1 MKISVQLVQ
10 PGNHESERGCQE
22 EWQRQHGR
30 VKRAQ
35 AQCHQHWWQTVY
47 RVHNLAAFT
56 LFNLNFHCFYHCF
69 VVSTSKPKSALLWGF
84 KLAMLRGLIHY
95 TGSLFLLLNWNF
107 SHPAESSSVLSG
119 SFRECL
125 VLLNNSVSW
134 HMTSIVVCP
143 FSCRTVSLGFHLV
156 CSQYLLLPVLVC

>member
-10 PGNHESERGCQE
+10 PGNHESERDCQE

-35 AQCHQHWWQTVY
+35 AQCHQHWCQTVY
-47 RVHNLAAFT
+47 RVHDLAAFT

-69 VVSTSKPKSALLWGF
+69 VASTSKPKSALLWGF

-125 VLLNNSVSW
+125 MCFWTILSVGIQ
-134 HMTSIVVCP
+134 H
-143 FSCRTVSLGFHLV
+143 
-156 CSQYLLLPVLVC
+156 LLLSVLSLVEQFLLVITLSDHNTCYFLS